1 MKWLDITLPLRET
14 MPHWPGDVAFQH
26 QETAWI
32 GVENCLYNLSWTQM
46 STHFGTHIDAPFH
59 FVANGRRVEELD
71 LNTLIGPCVVLD
83 LTAVEKII
91 EVEDL
96 RDRIPDG
103 TIRLLLKTRNSAY
116 IRESRFHKDYIAL
129 SPDAVRYVV
138 QRGVL
143 LLGID
148 YYSIGPFGE
157 MGTVVHQ
164 AFLRPDNTIALEGID
179 LSGLEAGEYLLLCL
193 PMKVEGAS
201 GAQARVLLGRERNRS
216 DEHQGEEI

>member
-14 MPHWPGDVAFQH
+14 MPHWPGDVPFRH

-32 GVENCLYNLSWTQM
+32 GVENCPYNLSWMQT

-59 FVANGRRVEELD
+59 FVANGRKVEELD

-83 LTAVEKII
+83 LTGVEKRI
-91 EVEDL
+91 EAEDL

-103 TIRLLLKTRNSAY
+103 TKRLLLKTRNSVY
-116 IRESRFHKDYIAL
+116 IREAGFREDYVAL
-129 SPDAVRYVV
+129 SPDAVRYVL
-138 QRGVL
+138 QGGVL

-157 MGTVVHQ
+157 EGTAVHQ
-164 AFLRPDNTIALEGID
+164 IFLRPDNTIALEGVD
-179 LSGLEAGEYLLLCL
+179 LSEVEAGEYLLLCL
-193 PMKVEGAS
+193 HIKVEGAS
-201 GAQARVLLGRERNRS
+201 GAQARVLLGK
-216 DEHQGEEI
+216 EEK